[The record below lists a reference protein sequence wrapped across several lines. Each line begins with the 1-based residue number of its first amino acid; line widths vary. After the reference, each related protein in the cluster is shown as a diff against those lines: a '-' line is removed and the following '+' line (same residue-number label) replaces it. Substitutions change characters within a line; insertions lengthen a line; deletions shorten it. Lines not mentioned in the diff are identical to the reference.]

1 MIPDNPDPEADLNEY
16 FLDQPHPSQM
26 IHHNHPGMPFQLD
39 TFSLK
44 HDPII
49 TSAGPYQQTFHFS
62 PPESHLV
69 QHGPPFA
76 IYNNAPMPSSSSNSN
91 NYYSPPKSAYPSAV
105 STSQPILENQEM
117 YFQQEGIDLQRQ
129 RRHAFNHRP
138 SSLSNSMAPQYI
150 YSANEYSTFSAVT
163 AAGKSNSSTAPGS
176 FSITQH
182 IEPWQV
188 FHSDHPACLPGV
200 HLGHENMFSFER
212 DSDREE
218 DEDSAFADQTLIMQ
232 HEFARSPMDNPN
244 TEMGLG
250 GLQWD
255 ASLPEQFNTQAAHYP
270 GGPPR
275 KQVTIGGTADMG
287 FLSLEWDGSA
297 GPLGRT
303 HALTPSVS
311 NNRSRN
317 RNDRRQGQKIPQ
329 TASTLNTALLG
340 QQVGMPEHMS
350 NPNSPPDA
358 SNMSVFS
365 SAIDLKHGS
374 STSLAGV
381 ASTQGENSVPTTC
394 TSRFTQ
400 TTPLWR
406 RNLEGHPL
414 CNACGL
420 LKLNGVVRPISLK
433 TDVTKQRN
441 RGLPVGESPGVSTRA
456 SEINRRKNSIVA
468 TGSMAP
474 TTQATTLTSKRARP
488 VNESQSPSSGSD
500 GAGGSTSS
508 TPTSYDGLTGLLCR
522 CIRASS

>member
-1 MIPDNPDPEADLNEY
+1 MIPDNPEPEADLNEY
-16 FLDQPHPSQM
+16 FLDQSHPSEM

-62 PPESHLV
+62 PPEAHLI

-76 IYNNAPMPSSSSNSN
+76 IYNNALMPSSSSNSN

-105 STSQPILENQEM
+105 STSQPILENHQEM
-117 YFQQEGIDLQRQ
+117 YFQQEGIDLQCQ
-129 RRHAFNHRP
+129 RPHAFSHRP

-150 YSANEYSTFSAVT
+150 YSANEYSMFSAVT
-163 AAGKSNSSTAPGS
+163 AAGQSNSSTAPGS

-182 IEPWQV
+182 IEPSQV
-188 FHSDHPACLPGV
+188 FHSGHPARSPGV
-200 HLGHENMFSFER
+200 HLGHENMFSFEG

-218 DEDSAFADQTLIMQ
+218 DEGTAFDDQTLVMQ
-232 HEFARSPMDNPN
+232 HEFAQSPMDNPN
-244 TEMGLG
+244 IEMGLG
-250 GLQWD
+250 RLQRD
-255 ASLPEQFNTQAAHYP
+255 ASLPEQFNAQAAHYP

-275 KQVTIGGTADMG
+275 KQIIGGTADIG
-287 FLSLEWDGSA
+287 SLSLEWDGSA

-317 RNDRRQGQKIPQ
+317 RNGRRPRQNIPR

-340 QQVGMPEHMS
+340 QQAGMSEHMS

-365 SAIDLKHGS
+365 SAIDLKPGS
-374 STSLAGV
+374 STSLVGV
-381 ASTQGENSVPTTC
+381 ASTQGENGVPTN
-394 TSRFTQ
+394 RFTQ

-420 LKLNGVVRPISLK
+420 LKLNVVVRPISLK
-433 TDVTKQRN
+433 IDVIKQRN
-441 RGLPVGESPGVSTRA
+441 RCLPVGESPGVSTRA

-468 TGSMAP
+468 TASTAP
-474 TTQATTLTSKRARP
+474 TTQATTPTSKRARP
-488 VNESQSPSSGSD
+488 VNESQSAPSGSD
-500 GAGGSTSS
+500 GAGSSTSS
-508 TPTSYDGLTGLLCR
+508 TPTSYDGLTGLICR